1 MEDRQLQTKVML
13 YIIGVVLIGILLGSW
28 YGTQQVGADC
38 HYAEYLGGLHIGSIA
53 IYQPFGMVAW
63 KKNAEIMAQIT
74 PQVMNAHFFDLYLG
88 GLIGGGI
95 GYMISKKYQQRTS
108 HGTAAWATAEDIK
121 KAKLNA
127 EENGVVCG
135 RNPYNHQIMLH
146 DGPEH
151 ILLLAPTRSGKGV
164 GVITP
169 TGIIWKH
176 SIFFFDP
183 KAELWNMTSGWRK
196 KHHKQK
202 VMKFEPLCKDGSG
215 ARWNPFAEINFQS
228 TDEMDDVTT
237 IAEMMCK
244 TGSGEGNKDP
254 FWDNSAV
261 AVVKGVIMHL
271 LYKHFQEGKDLPNP
285 SDVMSFLSSPNMD
298 TDHLFAN
305 MKIYPHIS
313 PKEFMEIEEWENVMD
328 ENGKPLLDEE
338 GKLVRKLKKK
348 WRNPLKEIYGEYIP
362 DLKPYKKAL
371 GLQPDT
377 EEWFKVKTL
386 EDLRLA
392 IEDFE
397 KQCKPED
404 KLNWEAPDLA
414 GYKDKSEIDTGISMA
429 DSKSPWYH
437 LLVHPKVAESAS
449 NMLNGAKETRGSI
462 MQTTQTALDLY
473 QNPLIKANT
482 AISDFTVRD
491 LLDPKQTVSLYL
503 VLQPNDVEKLRPLT
517 RLFISTMMSKLVRDM
532 DFGEGGGTTN
542 VVKQRLL
549 LMLDEF
555 PQLRKMEQI
564 ENQLAICAG
573 YGVKICIVAQN
584 IGQLNQLYT
593 KENGIAANCHVQI
606 YYTPADNDSARM
618 LSDKLGDATITTSSI
633 SSSGKL
639 FEKNTS
645 VSENARKL
653 MTPDEASRMDEKK
666 ELVFVTGKRPIFA
679 DKIRFYEEPYFVK
692 RVSVKAPP
700 FSDTCT
706 EVKDYSQLF
715 AIHEPERRSQE
726 EKRRKVELARLEAEK
741 ALQKEAGAQ
750 PEGEELEEKA
760 KNKVPDTA
768 PENLAPVEPE
778 VGEEKE
784 AQASN
789 EPAQPT
795 EEERKQEAE
804 AFAKAAICVS
814 RQPHRRPRPM
824 TQEAANEKE
833 AGNTEIAQPD
843 RPEEPQ
849 DEDHSGTQG
858 AGQPAE
864 PFEER
869 PRPEGADKVEA
880 PPDEGDDDDDEYD
893 LDDDEEWQQYQQ
905 SKKVG

>member
-1 MEDRQLQTKVML
+1 MEDKQLQTKVML
-13 YIIGVVLIGILLGSW
+13 YIIGVVLLGILLGSW

-38 HYAEYLGGLHIGSIA
+38 HYADCLGGLHIGSIA

-88 GLIGGGI
+88 GFIGGGV
-95 GYMISKKYQQRTS
+95 GYMINKKYQQRTS
-108 HGTAAWATAEDIK
+108 HGTAAWATASDIK

-164 GVITP
+164 GIITP

-215 ARWNPFAEINFQS
+215 ARWNPFAEINFQT

-244 TGSGEGNKDP
+244 TGEKSGGDP
-254 FWDNSAV
+254 FWENSAV
-261 AVVKGVIMHL
+261 ALVKGVIMHL
-271 LYKHFQEGKDLPNP
+271 LYKHYQEGKDLPNP

-313 PKEFMEIEEWENVMD
+313 PREFLEVEEWENVLD
-328 ENGKPLLDEE
+328 ENGRPVLDEE
-338 GKLVRKLKKK
+338 KKVVQKLKKK
-348 WRNPLKEIYGEYIP
+348 YRNPLKEIYGEYIP

-371 GLQPDT
+371 GLEPDT
-377 EEWFKVKTL
+377 DEWHKVRTL

-392 IEDFE
+392 IVERE
-397 KQCKPED
+397 AKE

-414 GYKDKSEIDTGISMA
+414 GCKEKNEIDIAIMMA
-429 DSKSPWYH
+429 DEKCPWYH

-449 NMLNGAKETRGSI
+449 NMYNGAKETRASI
-462 MQTTQTALDLY
+462 MQTTQTSLDLY

-606 YYTPADNDSARM
+606 YFTPADNDSARM
-618 LSDKLGDATITTSSI
+618 LSDKLGEATITTNSV

-653 MTPDEASRMDEKK
+653 MTPDEASRMDEEK

-679 DKIRFYEEPYFVK
+679 DKIRFYKEPYFVK

-706 EVKDYSQLF
+706 EVKNYDQLF
-715 AIHEPERRSQE
+715 AIHEPERRAQE
-726 EKRRKVELARLEAEK
+726 EKKRKVEEARMRAEEAMLE
-741 ALQKEAGAQ
+741 
-750 PEGEELEEKA
+750 EEKA
-760 KNKVPDTA
+760 KNKVTKVGEKVEA
-768 PENLAPVEPE
+768 AEPE
-778 VGEEKE
+778 QQKTVPAEKVPEKVETE
-784 AQASN
+784 A
-789 EPAQPT
+789 EVPTFKIEMPT
-795 EEERKQEAE
+795 EEEKKQEAE
-804 AFAKAAICVS
+804 VFAREAICVS
-814 RQPHRRPRPM
+814 RQPHKRPRPLP
-824 TQEAANEKE
+824 QDSLKE
-833 AGNTEIAQPD
+833 EEDETAKSGAESAEPGQ
-843 RPEEPQ
+843 PEESQ
-849 DEDHSGTQG
+849 AEDHSR
-858 AGQPAE
+858 AE
-864 PFEER
+864 GPGEHSEPVEER
-869 PRPEGADKVEA
+869 PRPESADKVVVPVFDDGE
-880 PPDEGDDDDDEYD
+880 DDDDED
-893 LDDDEEWQQYQQ
+893 FADDEDWQSFQQ
-905 SKKVG
+905 NQKQVG

>member
-1 MEDRQLQTKVML
+1 MEDKQQQTKVML
-13 YIIGVVLIGILLGSW
+13 YIIGIVLTGIVLGSW

-38 HYAEYLGGLHIGSIA
+38 HYAEYLGGLHIGSFA
-53 IYQPFGMVAW
+53 IYQPFGMVVW
-63 KKNAEIMAQIT
+63 RKSAEIMAQI
-74 PQVMNAHFFDLYLG
+74 PPGVMKSHFFDLHFG
-88 GLIGGGI
+88 GLIGGII
-95 GYMISKKYQQRTS
+95 GYLINKKYQQRTS
-108 HGTAAWATAEDIK
+108 HGTAAWATEADIK

-127 EENGVVCG
+127 DANGVVCG

-164 GVITP
+164 GIITP

-244 TGSGEGNKDP
+244 TGEKSGGDP
-254 FWDNSAV
+254 FWENSAV
-261 AVVKGVIMHL
+261 ALVKGVIMHL
-271 LYKHFQEGKDLPNP
+271 LYKHYQEGKDLPNP
-285 SDVMSFLSSPNMD
+285 SDVMSFLSSPDMD

-313 PKEFMEIEEWENVMD
+313 PKEFLEVEEWENVLD
-328 ENGKPLLDEE
+328 EDGKPQFDEE
-338 GKLVRKLKKK
+338 HKLVRKLKKK
-348 WRNPLKEIYGEYIP
+348 YHNPLKEIYGEYIP

-377 EEWFKVKTL
+377 DEWFKVKTL

-392 IEDFE
+392 ILDYE
-397 KQCKPED
+397 KGCKPED
-404 KLNWEAPDLA
+404 KLNWEAPDLS

-429 DSKSPWYH
+429 DAKSPWYH

-449 NMLNGAKETRGSI
+449 NMYNGAKETRASI
-462 MQTTQTALDLY
+462 MQTTQTGLDLY

-482 AISDFTVRD
+482 AVSDFTVRD

-606 YYTPADNDSARM
+606 YFTPADNDSARM
-618 LSDKLGDATITTSSI
+618 LSDKLGDATITTNSV

-653 MTPDEASRMDEKK
+653 MTPDEASRMDEEK

-679 DKIRFYEEPYFVK
+679 DKIRFYKEPYFVK

-706 EVKDYSQLF
+706 EVKDYDQLF

-726 EKRRKVELARLEAEK
+726 EKRRKVELARKKAEM
-741 ALQKEAGAQ
+741 AQ
-750 PEGEELEEKA
+750 QQAAEVQENSGQQEEKA
-760 KNKVPDTA
+760 KNKVPKA
-768 PENLAPVEPE
+768 EAEIQEPVQPETRAEN
-778 VGEEKE
+778 E
-784 AQASN
+784 ALSYNA
-789 EPAQPT
+789 PAQPT

-804 AFAKAAICVS
+804 AFAKAAVCVS
-814 RQPHRRPRPM
+814 SQAHGRPVK
-824 TQEAANEKE
+824 QEKE
-833 AGNTEIAQPD
+833 AEHGEEAGKAENTEAD
-843 RPEEPQ
+843 RPEESQ
-849 DEDHSGTQG
+849 STNNSRAEG

-864 PFEER
+864 PSEER
-869 PRPEGADKVEA
+869 PRSESENTVAVSLDE
-880 PPDEGDDDDDEYD
+880 EGDDDDDD
-893 LDDDEEWQQYQQ
+893 FADDADWQSFQQ
-905 SKKVG
+905 SQKQVG

>member
-1 MEDRQLQTKVML
+1 M
-13 YIIGVVLIGILLGSW
+13 
-28 YGTQQVGADC
+28 
-38 HYAEYLGGLHIGSIA
+38 
-53 IYQPFGMVAW
+53 
-63 KKNAEIMAQIT
+63 
-74 PQVMNAHFFDLYLG
+74 
-88 GLIGGGI
+88 
-95 GYMISKKYQQRTS
+95 
-108 HGTAAWATAEDIK
+108 
-121 KAKLNA
+121 
-127 EENGVVCG
+127 
-135 RNPYNHQIMLH
+135 
-146 DGPEH
+146 
-151 ILLLAPTRSGKGV
+151 
-164 GVITP
+164 
-169 TGIIWKH
+169 
-176 SIFFFDP
+176 
-183 KAELWNMTSGWRK
+183 
-196 KHHKQK
+196 
-202 VMKFEPLCKDGSG
+202 
-215 ARWNPFAEINFQS
+215 
-228 TDEMDDVTT
+228 
-237 IAEMMCK
+237 
-244 TGSGEGNKDP
+244 
-254 FWDNSAV
+254 
-261 AVVKGVIMHL
+261 
-271 LYKHFQEGKDLPNP
+271 
-285 SDVMSFLSSPNMD
+285 
-298 TDHLFAN
+298 
-305 MKIYPHIS
+305 
-313 PKEFMEIEEWENVMD
+313 
-328 ENGKPLLDEE
+328 
-338 GKLVRKLKKK
+338 
-348 WRNPLKEIYGEYIP
+348 
-362 DLKPYKKAL
+362 
-371 GLQPDT
+371 
-377 EEWFKVKTL
+377 
-386 EDLRLA
+386 
-392 IEDFE
+392 
-397 KQCKPED
+397 
-404 KLNWEAPDLA
+404 
-414 GYKDKSEIDTGISMA
+414 
-429 DSKSPWYH
+429 
-437 LLVHPKVAESAS
+437 
-449 NMLNGAKETRGSI
+449 
-462 MQTTQTALDLY
+462 
-473 QNPLIKANT
+473 
-482 AISDFTVRD
+482 
-491 LLDPKQTVSLYL
+491 
-503 VLQPNDVEKLRPLT
+503 
-517 RLFISTMMSKLVRDM
+517 
-532 DFGEGGGTTN
+532 
-542 VVKQRLL
+542 
-549 LMLDEF
+549 
-555 PQLRKMEQI
+555 
-564 ENQLAICAG
+564 
-573 YGVKICIVAQN
+573 
-584 IGQLNQLYT
+584 
-593 KENGIAANCHVQI
+593 QI

-741 ALQKEAGAQ
+741 SLQKEAGAQ

-824 TQEAANEKE
+824 TQETANEKE

>member
-1 MEDRQLQTKVML
+1 MEDKQQQTKVML
-13 YIIGVVLIGILLGSW
+13 CIMGIVLTGIVLGSW

-38 HYAEYLGGLHIGSIA
+38 HYAEYLGGLHIGSFA
-53 IYQPFGMVAW
+53 IYQPFGMVVW
-63 KKNAEIMAQIT
+63 RRSAEIMAQM
-74 PQVMNAHFFDLYLG
+74 PPGVMKAHFFDLHFGGLLG
-88 GLIGGGI
+88 GVI
-95 GYMISKKYQQRTS
+95 GYMINKKYQQRTS
-108 HGTAAWATAEDIK
+108 HGTAAWATEADIK

-164 GVITP
+164 GIITP

-196 KHHKQK
+196 KHHHQK

-215 ARWNPFAEINFQS
+215 ARWNPFAEINFQT

-237 IAEMMCK
+237 IADMMCK
-244 TGSGEGNKDP
+244 TGEKSGGDP
-254 FWDNSAV
+254 FWENSAV
-261 AVVKGVIMHL
+261 ALVKGVIMHL
-271 LYKHFQEGKDLPNP
+271 LYKHYQEGKDLPNP
-285 SDVMSFLSSPNMD
+285 SDVMSFLSSPDMD

-313 PKEFMEIEEWENVMD
+313 PKEFMEVEEWENELD
-328 ENGKPLLDEE
+328 ENGKPKLGKD
-338 GKLVRKLKKK
+338 GKLLRKLKKK
-348 WRNPLKEIYGEYIP
+348 YHNPLKEIYGEYIP

-377 EEWFKVKTL
+377 DEWFKVKTL

-392 IEDFE
+392 ILDYE
-397 KQCKPED
+397 KDCKPED
-404 KLNWEAPDLA
+404 KLSWEAPDLS
-414 GYKDKSEIDTGISMA
+414 GYSDKSDIDAGISMA
-429 DSKSPWYH
+429 DAKSPWYH

-449 NMLNGAKETRGSI
+449 NMYNGAKETRASI
-462 MQTTQTALDLY
+462 MQTTQTGLDLY

-482 AISDFTVRD
+482 AVSDFTVRD
-491 LLDPKQTVSLYL
+491 LLDPKQAVSLYL

-606 YYTPADNDSARM
+606 YFTPADNDSARM
-618 LSDKLGDATITTSSI
+618 LSDKLGDATIATSSV
-633 SSSGKL
+633 SSSGRL

-653 MTPDEASRMDEKK
+653 MTPDEASRMDEEK
-666 ELVFVTGKRPIFA
+666 ELVFVTGKRPIYA
-679 DKIRFYEEPYFVK
+679 DKIRFFKEPYFVK

-706 EVKDYSQLF
+706 EVKDYDQLF
-715 AIHEPERRSQE
+715 AIHEPERRAQE
-726 EKRRKVELARLEAEK
+726 EKRRKVELARKKAEMAQQQEAE
-741 ALQKEAGAQ
+741 ALADSGQQ
-750 PEGEELEEKA
+750 EEKA
-760 KNKVPDTA
+760 KNKVPDA
-768 PENLAPVEPE
+768 EPE
-778 VGEEKE
+778 KQPVSQTEENGK
-784 AQASN
+784 AAAA
-789 EPAQPT
+789 EPMQPT
-795 EEERKQEAE
+795 AEERKQEAE
-804 AFAKAAICVS
+804 AFAKEAVCVS
-814 RQPHRRPRPM
+814 CQAHGKPVPQ
-824 TQEAANEKE
+824 TKEEDFEKE
-833 AGNTEIAQPD
+833 AGNAERTEAH

-849 DEDHSGTQG
+849 NADNRRAEG

-869 PRPEGADKVEA
+869 ARSEGAYPIEA
-880 PPDEGDDDDDEYD
+880 LADEGDDEDDDEFA
-893 LDDDEEWQQYQQ
+893 DDADWQKFQQ
-905 SKKVG
+905 DQKQVG

>member
-228 TDEMDDVTT
+228 TDEIDDVTT

-244 TGSGEGNKDP
+244 TGGGGNQDP
-254 FWDNSAV
+254 FWEQSATSL
-261 AVVKGVIMHL
+261 VKGVIMHL
-271 LYKHFQEGKDLPNP
+271 LYKHYQEGKNLPNP

-313 PKEFMEIEEWENVMD
+313 PKEFMEVEEWENVMD

-348 WRNPLKEIYGEYIP
+348 YGEYIP

-371 GLQPDT
+371 GIQPDT

-392 IEDFE
+392 LVDYE

-414 GYKDKSEIDTGISMA
+414 GYKDKSEIDTGLSMA
-429 DSKSPWYH
+429 DLKSPWYQ

-449 NMLNGAKETRGSI
+449 NMYNGAKETRASI
-462 MQTTQTALDLY
+462 MQTTQTSLDLY

-741 ALQKEAGAQ
+741 SLQKEAGAQ

-824 TQEAANEKE
+824 TQETANEKE